1 MVPSSVAKS
10 FKSPIPRC
18 ISVVPDRDNT
28 IDVYLSDDDMDVLA
42 DGIWEN
48 FFTEKPE
55 RMTREERA
63 EWIKNLDNVTLGSDA
78 FIPFSDNVERAN
90 RSGVKIYRTGTAVL
104 RMIRLLLMLVT
115 NLELLWHS
123 QDFVCSITKMRSGFF

>member
-1 MVPSSVAKS
+1 MTRQSKWFLRQSAKS
-10 FKSPIPRC
+10 FKSALADDIRR
-18 ISVVPDRDNT
+18 PDRDNT

-90 RSGVKIYRTGTAVL
+90 RSGVKYIAQAGGSKNDQAVIDACDEFGITMAFTGL
-104 RMIRLLLMLVT
+104 RLF
-115 NLELLWHS
+115 HH
-123 QDFVCSITKMRSGFF
+123 